1 MAKYM
6 VESGDVLAFLGQSIP
21 QAAVDAHVSQV
32 GSMVQEY
39 TRGQGFD
46 EKGVP
51 VEGIRQ
57 VIISATARSVAN
69 PSHVVNQRAGTQ
81 SWTPGQFQGF
91 TLPELKVLNRYRKLA
106 G

>member
-1 MAKYM
+1 MPKFM
-6 VESGDVLAFLGQSIP
+6 VEPADVLAFIGDSIP
-21 QAAVDAHVSQV
+21 ATAVQAHIAQV
-32 GSMVQEY
+32 GAMIQEY

-46 EKGVP
+46 DKGTP

-57 VIISATARSVAN
+57 VIISAAARSVAN
-69 PSHVVNQRAGTQ
+69 PTHVVNQRAGTQ

>member
-1 MAKYM
+1 MPKYM
-6 VESGDVLAFLGQSIP
+6 VEAADVLAFIGQAVP
-21 QAAVDAHVSQV
+21 AASVEAHVAQV
-32 GSMVQEY
+32 GAMVQEY

-46 EKGVP
+46 KENVP

-69 PSHVVNQRAGTQ
+69 PTHVVNQRAGTQ

-91 TLPELKVLNRYRKLA
+91 TLPELRVLNRYRQLA